1 MYILDEK
8 SAQEARAEI
17 LRKAKLEKESDANF
31 IKTWGISK
39 EDFYEQA
46 KKDAK
51 QVREDFERYEE
62 IREDMARYE
71 KYEQDKKS
79 EQAFKDTWG
88 TSKEEMNKKILTEVE
103 AQRIHGDKINQTI
116 SKAALI
122 LDQYGEGMEEFEG
135 VFTKADKK
143 DSLDAN
149 STKSSGI
156 DSETLDRLRKEID
169 ERENTHDT
177 EFKNHDTIKGP
188 FIPSSMDFV
197 K

>member
-8 SAQEARAEI
+8 SAQEARAEM

-88 TSKEEMNKKILTEVE
+88 ISKEEMNKKILTEVE

-169 ERENTHDT
+169 ERENTHDA

>member
-8 SAQEARAEI
+8 SAQEARAEM

-88 TSKEEMNKKILTEVE
+88 ISKEEMNKKILTEVE
-103 AQRIHGDKINQTI
+103 AQRIHGDKINQTMD
-116 SKAALI
+116 KAASI

-143 DSLDAN
+143 DSLGAN

-169 ERENTHDT
+169 ERENTHDA

-188 FIPSSMDFV
+188 SLPSMDFI

>member
-8 SAQEARAEI
+8 SAQEARAEM

-39 EDFYEQA
+39 DDFYEQA

-62 IREDMARYE
+62 IREDMARYDR
-71 KYEQDKKS
+71 YEQEKKS

-88 TSKEEMNKKILTEVE
+88 ISKEEMHEKILTEVE
-103 AQRIHGDKINQTI
+103 AQRIHSDKINQTI
-116 SKAALI
+116 DKAASI

-188 FIPSSMDFV
+188 SLPSMDFI

>member
-8 SAQEARAEI
+8 SAQEARAEM

-62 IREDMARYE
+62 IREDMARYDR
-71 KYEQDKKS
+71 YEQDKKS

-88 TSKEEMNKKILTEVE
+88 ISKEEMNKKILTEVE
-103 AQRIHGDKINQTI
+103 AQRIHGDKINETI
-116 SKAALI
+116 DKAASI

-188 FIPSSMDFV
+188 SLPSMDFI

>member
-62 IREDMARYE
+62 IRENMARYDR
-71 KYEQDKKS
+71 YEQDKKS

-88 TSKEEMNKKILTEVE
+88 ISKEEMNEKILAEVE
-103 AQRIHGDKINQTI
+103 AQRIHSDKINQTI
-116 SKAALI
+116 DKAASI

-188 FIPSSMDFV
+188 SFPSMDFI

>member
-8 SAQEARAEI
+8 SAQEARAEM

-79 EQAFKDTWG
+79 EQAFKDNWG
-88 TSKEEMNKKILTEVE
+88 ISKEEMNKKILTEVE

-135 VFTKADKK
+135 VFTMADKK

-188 FIPSSMDFV
+188 SLPSMDFT

>member
-8 SAQEARAEI
+8 SAQEARAEM

-62 IREDMARYE
+62 IREDIARYE
-71 KYEQDKKS
+71 KYEQDEKS

-88 TSKEEMNKKILTEVE
+88 ISKEEMNKKILTEVE
-103 AQRIHGDKINQTI
+103 AQRIHSDKINETI
-116 SKAALI
+116 DKAASI

-188 FIPSSMDFV
+188 SLPSMDSI

>member
-8 SAQEARAEI
+8 SAQEARAEM

-62 IREDMARYE
+62 IREDMARYDR
-71 KYEQDKKS
+71 YEQDKKS

-88 TSKEEMNKKILTEVE
+88 ISKEEMNEKILTEVE
-103 AQRIHGDKINQTI
+103 AQRIHSDKINQTI
-116 SKAALI
+116 DKAASI

-188 FIPSSMDFV
+188 SFPSMDFI

>member
-8 SAQEARAEI
+8 SAQEARAEM

-62 IREDMARYE
+62 IREDMARYDR
-71 KYEQDKKS
+71 YEQDKKS

-88 TSKEEMNKKILTEVE
+88 ISKEEMNEKILAEVE
-103 AQRIHGDKINQTI
+103 AQRIHGDKINETI
-116 SKAALI
+116 DKAASI

-188 FIPSSMDFV
+188 SLPNMDFI

>member
-8 SAQEARAEI
+8 SAQEARAEM

-62 IREDMARYE
+62 IREDIARYE
-71 KYEQDKKS
+71 KYEQDEKS

-88 TSKEEMNKKILTEVE
+88 ISKEEMNKKILTEVE
-103 AQRIHGDKINQTI
+103 AQRIHGDKINETI
-116 SKAALI
+116 DKAASI

-188 FIPSSMDFV
+188 SLPSMDFI

>member
-8 SAQEARAEI
+8 SAQEARAEM

-79 EQAFKDTWG
+79 EQAFKDNWG
-88 TSKEEMNKKILTEVE
+88 ISKEEMNKKILTEVE

-188 FIPSSMDFV
+188 SLPSMDFT

>member
-8 SAQEARAEI
+8 SAQEARAEM

-88 TSKEEMNKKILTEVE
+88 ISKEEMNKKILTEVE

-188 FIPSSMDFV
+188 SLPSMDFI

>member
-8 SAQEARAEI
+8 SAQEARAEM

-88 TSKEEMNKKILTEVE
+88 ISKEEMNKKILTEVE

-169 ERENTHDT
+169 ERENTHDA

-188 FIPSSMDFV
+188 SFPSMDFI

>member
-8 SAQEARAEI
+8 SAQEARAEM

-71 KYEQDKKS
+71 KYEQDEKS

-88 TSKEEMNKKILTEVE
+88 ISKEEMNKKILTEVE
-103 AQRIHGDKINQTI
+103 AQRIHGDKINEI
-116 SKAALI
+116 IDKAASI

-188 FIPSSMDFV
+188 SLPSMDFI

>member
-8 SAQEARAEI
+8 SAQEARAEM

-88 TSKEEMNKKILTEVE
+88 ISKEEMNKKILTEVE
-103 AQRIHGDKINQTI
+103 AQRIRGDKINQTI
-116 SKAALI
+116 SKAASI

-188 FIPSSMDFV
+188 SLPSMDFI

>member
-8 SAQEARAEI
+8 SAQEARAEM
-17 LRKAKLEKESDANF
+17 LRKANLEKESDAKF

-62 IREDMARYE
+62 IREDIARYE
-71 KYEQDKKS
+71 KYEQDEKS

-88 TSKEEMNKKILTEVE
+88 ISKEEMNKKILTEVE
-103 AQRIHGDKINQTI
+103 AQRIHGDKINETI
-116 SKAALI
+116 DKAASI

-188 FIPSSMDFV
+188 SLPSMDFI

>member
-88 TSKEEMNKKILTEVE
+88 ISKEEMNKKILTEVE

-116 SKAALI
+116 SKAASI

-156 DSETLDRLRKEID
+156 NSETLDRLRKEID
-169 ERENTHDT
+169 ETENTHDA

-188 FIPSSMDFV
+188 LIPSSMDFV